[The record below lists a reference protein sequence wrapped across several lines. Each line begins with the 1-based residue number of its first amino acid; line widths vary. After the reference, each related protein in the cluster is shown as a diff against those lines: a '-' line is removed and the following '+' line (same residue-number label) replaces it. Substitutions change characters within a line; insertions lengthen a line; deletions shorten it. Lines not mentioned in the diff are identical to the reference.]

1 MLLNLLLTVPEESIA
16 RYLRPQDLFQLSKTC
31 HGMQEFVQSHRAF
44 VKYCYHSY
52 YGPAMTAYKIQNHN
66 FLRLKSEEDYAW
78 FMVPSVMSRSE
89 LKAFVSENSFAQ
101 KDRPAWFAAFNT
113 CIDQALEDGHD
124 SIEPTGC
131 DCNNTVLVQFIVAFL
146 KFKFNGQ
153 EFNRAPFQK
162 YGHLFDK
169 LPDLFYAEL
178 YRLYRNQNADDA
190 VKMFE
195 QEFNIIIS
203 EKGKDNYLA
212 VYGEAPDYYDPPE
225 DTQQYW
231 NDLRSQ
237 CGALRRIGHQTEEE
251 FSKEVAESVSELL
264 TDGNYHEEVAEVLL
278 ADLAVM
284 YRQTKELLSF
294 GIKAVNDLFF
304 LIEKKVRSLNVPD
317 AWNYNGMKLKEGY
330 RAQILLDQKIASE
343 IELAGFESVREAVKH
358 FLLDEQFGR
367 DEDEEDVENYEDCM
381 DDDEDYGDENAS
393 SGHMEE
399 FRISLAVAFLGF
411 FKQFDS
417 KDNMAYEMLQNALHQ
432 GQKKRAVSIVYNMA
446 LHKKCTLDNDL
457 KFYPIVQLAQCWSKC
472 KSTAWDVVVI
482 HCDLDAFYAQVEH
495 VRTGISRDLP
505 LAVQQWQG
513 LIAVNYKARDFGI
526 NRHMRIQEAKEKC
539 PDLQLVHVATFK
551 KGESVYRYR
560 DQYSVGNDA
569 GSTIE
574 QVDPFKYKVSLDQY
588 RRESKKIL
596 QLINSEFDKVEKA
609 SIDEVFIDASNSTLF
624 SDITALEDEREN
636 DGGYHEITTDMM
648 YEHLQSLIHRY
659 NIRLINECG
668 LRQFDIEFL
677 QKYVS
682 EAIKAA
688 LLKQLIWDKLQ
699 YTISIGVSGNKLLS
713 KLCSSLN
720 KPDCVSLFIPPQSS
734 LSGVDGVNFEDL
746 DTFLGDIG
754 ISKVRNLGGKVANVL
769 QTRDILTLGQLRQK
783 SSDEIRNML
792 AAAIPEK
799 QLEYLL
805 GVLKGQ
811 CNDEVNPRM
820 GNKSFLSAKSLT
832 RSPYTTIVD
841 LQQWLVVL
849 CGELTYRCL
858 DEYELTCRWPKTFTL
873 TVSYSEKDL
882 SDHPIQQWKQQ
893 SGGSND
899 SLKADDN
906 EEDDLDESGG
916 DMDMAVERKAF
927 NVNSRDYNKHFTAP
941 HPKEIERKLYPM
953 ISSALLSEFQGSAQ
967 KFRFLWIGLKAI
979 NFFHMPKTGI
989 DSFFGKTPSQTPA
1002 KSNVYGGVL
1011 NTPLEQKRQSSYMQQ
1026 QTPIMNADTPD
1037 GAYQEFGL
1045 GEDSSNTPG
1054 MTAGVNMV
1062 AMKENIGSSVSFN
1075 DSVEEANGDDN
1086 EFQFDLTAD
1095 NYADYSEADLI
1106 KLGAENS
1113 RSLNNGGSDDVIVV
1127 WEENDCEGDSNPGSK
1142 FHDSRYKTNSADLEE
1157 EDVDTDV
1164 RFPTHKCEECGDVLV
1179 LIDDKVLEEHR
1190 DYHVAQSFQDME
1202 KQSRCKSL
1210 QQMHDQ
1216 KVGSRKNL
1224 KASILLP
1231 QKALSSSASKK
1242 QRRF

>member
-1 MLLNLLLTVPEESIA
+1 MTN
-16 RYLRPQDLFQLSKTC
+16 
-31 HGMQEFVQSHRAF
+31 QS
-44 VKYCYHSY
+44 
-52 YGPAMTAYKIQNHN
+52 N
-66 FLRLKSEEDYAW
+66 
-78 FMVPSVMSRSE
+78 
-89 LKAFVSENSFAQ
+89 
-101 KDRPAWFAAFNT
+101 
-113 CIDQALEDGHD
+113 
-124 SIEPTGC
+124 
-131 DCNNTVLVQFIVAFL
+131 
-146 KFKFNGQ
+146 
-153 EFNRAPFQK
+153 
-162 YGHLFDK
+162 
-169 LPDLFYAEL
+169 
-178 YRLYRNQNADDA
+178 
-190 VKMFE
+190 
-195 QEFNIIIS
+195 
-203 EKGKDNYLA
+203 
-212 VYGEAPDYYDPPE
+212 DP
-225 DTQQYW
+225 
-231 NDLRSQ
+231 R
-237 CGALRRIGHQTEEE
+237 
-251 FSKEVAESVSELL
+251 
-264 TDGNYHEEVAEVLL
+264 
-278 ADLAVM
+278 
-284 YRQTKELLSF
+284 
-294 GIKAVNDLFF
+294 
-304 LIEKKVRSLNVPD
+304 
-317 AWNYNGMKLKEGY
+317 
-330 RAQILLDQKIASE
+330 
-343 IELAGFESVREAVKH
+343 
-358 FLLDEQFGR
+358 
-367 DEDEEDVENYEDCM
+367 
-381 DDDEDYGDENAS
+381 
-393 SGHMEE
+393 
-399 FRISLAVAFLGF
+399 
-411 FKQFDS
+411 
-417 KDNMAYEMLQNALHQ
+417 
-432 GQKKRAVSIVYNMA
+432 
-446 LHKKCTLDNDL
+446 
-457 KFYPIVQLAQCWSKC
+457 
-472 KSTAWDVVVI
+472 VVI

-560 DQYSVGNDA
+560 DQYSVSNDV

-609 SIDEVFIDASNSTLF
+609 SIDEVFIDASNSALF
-624 SDITALEDEREN
+624 GDITALEDQREN
-636 DGGYHEITTDMM
+636 DGDYHEITDDMM
-648 YEHLQSLIHRY
+648 YDHLQSLINRY
-659 NIRLINECG
+659 NIRIINECG
-668 LRQFDIEFL
+668 LRQYDIEIL

-682 EAIKAA
+682 EAIRAA

-734 LSGVDGVNFEDL
+734 LSGVDGANYVDL
-746 DTFLGDIG
+746 DAFLGDIG

-769 QTRDILTLGQLRQK
+769 QTRDILTLGQLREK

-792 AAAIPEK
+792 ATAIPEK

-811 CNDEVNPRM
+811 CNDDVNPRM

-858 DEYELTCRWPKTFTL
+858 DEYELTCRWPKSYTL

-893 SGGSND
+893 TGGSND
-899 SLKADDN
+899 SLKTDDN
-906 EEDDLDESGG
+906 EEDDLDDSGG
-916 DMDMAVERKAF
+916 DMEMAIERKIF
-927 NVNSRDYNKHFTAP
+927 NVNSRDYNKHFAAP

-953 ISSALLSEFQGSAQ
+953 ISSALVSEFQGSAQ

-979 NFFHMPKTGI
+979 SFSHMPKTGI
-989 DSFFGKTPSQTPA
+989 DSFFGKTPNQTPA
-1002 KSNVYGGVL
+1002 KSNTYGGVL

-1037 GAYQEFGL
+1037 GAQQDFGL
-1045 GEDSSNTPG
+1045 GQDTSNTPG
-1054 MTAGVNMV
+1054 MTAGTDKV
-1062 AMKENIGSSVSFN
+1062 AIKENIGSSVSFI
-1075 DSVEEANGDDN
+1075 DGTEEGNRDDN
-1086 EFQFDLTAD
+1086 EFEFDLTAD
-1095 NYADYSEADLI
+1095 NFAEYNEAELI
-1106 KLGAENS
+1106 QLGAES
-1113 RSLNNGGSDDVIVV
+1113 TRTFSNGGSDDVIVV
-1127 WEENDCEGDSNPGSK
+1127 WEEKDREGDSNPGTK
-1142 FHDSRYKTNSADLEE
+1142 LHESRYKADHADLEE
-1157 EDVDTDV
+1157 EDDDYNDV

-1190 DYHVAQSFQDME
+1190 DFHVAQSFQEME

-1231 QKALSSSASKK
+1231 QKALSLSASKK